1 MTANTERLRD
11 ALNDDEIET
20 LLEAVRIALEEKDKA
35 VKAAAELRMGFGVDA
50 FGIPALQGLQARLQA
65 AYEIEERGA

>member
-1 MTANTERLRD
+1 MTTKTERLRD

-35 VKAAAELRMGFGVDA
+35 MKAAAELHIGLGADA
-50 FGIPALQGLQARLQA
+50 FGIPALQGVQTRLQA
-65 AYEIEERGA
+65 AYEIEERAA